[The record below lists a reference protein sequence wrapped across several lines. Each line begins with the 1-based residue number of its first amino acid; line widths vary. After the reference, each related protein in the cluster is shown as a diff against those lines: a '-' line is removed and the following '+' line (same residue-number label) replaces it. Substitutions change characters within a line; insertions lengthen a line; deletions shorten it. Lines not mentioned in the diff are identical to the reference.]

1 MKNFRLALILISL
14 YTVACTSK
22 NEEKETAFRKM
33 LNNNWTEI
41 KRCNLTG
48 GLFSTYGE
56 RYKADWLM
64 FIDDKGFATV
74 KTPKDY
80 YRNIFVRPDSIMK
93 WDKYKY
99 RIVKLKTD
107 TLVLEYIPNKGDTIN
122 RPHHLLFVTD
132 KLYKTLNKQTLD
144 DLQKL
149 THNDT
154 LFLKKLSDSCK
165 KAPEYFFTADKL
177 PTAKALDG
185 FTKIDTATSAD
196 GRVEFKITEFNADI
210 KNEHLYSGKFILR
223 ENGRIG
229 SFDVGLMAWGG
240 EEILP
245 ATYKYIKHFVENK
258 IKFEPGTTLGSKI
271 NTYVYFTFKRTPD
284 LP

>member
-1 MKNFRLALILISL
+1 MKFFHFALIIISL
-14 YTVACTSK
+14 GMAACSSNQEDK
-22 NEEKETAFRKM
+22 DASFRKT
-33 LNNNWTEI
+33 LNNNWIEI
-41 KRCNLTG
+41 KRCNLKG

-64 FIDDKGFATV
+64 FIDENGYATV

-99 RIVKLKTD
+99 RIIKIKTD
-107 TLVLEYIPNKGDTIN
+107 TLVLEYIPNRGDSIN
-122 RPHHLLFVTD
+122 KPHHLMFVSEKTFKKTD
-132 KLYKTLNKQTLD
+132 KETLAGLLTLT
-144 DLQKL
+144 K
-149 THNDT
+149 NDT

-165 KAPEYFFTADKL
+165 RSPNYFFSAEKQ
-177 PTAKALDG
+177 PIARSLDG
-185 FTKIDTATSAD
+185 FTKIDTAVSDD
-196 GRVEFKITEFNADI
+196 GRMEFKITEYNADV
-210 KNEHLYSGKFILR
+210 KNQHLYSGKFIVR
-223 ENGRIG
+223 ENGQIG

-258 IKFEPGTTLGSKI
+258 IKFEPGTTLGARI
-271 NTYVYFTFKRTPD
+271 NTYVYFTFTRTPD